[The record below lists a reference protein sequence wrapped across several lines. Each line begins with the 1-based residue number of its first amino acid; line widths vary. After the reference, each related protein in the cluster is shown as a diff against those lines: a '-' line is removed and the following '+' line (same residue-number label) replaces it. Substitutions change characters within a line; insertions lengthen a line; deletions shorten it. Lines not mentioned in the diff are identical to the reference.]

1 MLHERLLEV
10 QEVLYYTRDY
20 CRYMRSCTTV
30 GTRDYCSYRRS
41 CASREITVGIGGL
54 VLHKRL
60 L

>member
-20 CRYMRSCTTV
+20 CRYTRSCTTQ
-30 GTRDYCSYRRS
+30 
-41 CASREITVGIGGL
+41 EITVATGGL
-54 VLHKRL
+54 VLHERL